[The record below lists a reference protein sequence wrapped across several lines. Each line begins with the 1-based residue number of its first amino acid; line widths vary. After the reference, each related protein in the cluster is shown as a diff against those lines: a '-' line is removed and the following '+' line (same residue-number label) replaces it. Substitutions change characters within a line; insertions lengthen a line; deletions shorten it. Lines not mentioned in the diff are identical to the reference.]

1 MLFRST
7 NYQKL
12 LSKPEYYKA
21 RYDLDLCHFSG
32 DKQPLTEA
40 ELDNKALIII
50 GILAAG
56 KNMTLAQLN
65 SYLLLKNIE
74 TSSESLLQSI
84 NRLINLGI
92 VNRTTIYLKNPY
104 VENATEDD
112 TPYLN
117 CYQVTETGKWFA
129 EQMDAPQDFPTER
142 RYCKEY
148 NKFRSEERR
157 VGKECR
163 L

>member
-1 MLFRST
+1 
-7 NYQKL
+7 
-12 LSKPEYYKA
+12 
-21 RYDLDLCHFSG
+21 
-32 DKQPLTEA
+32 
-40 ELDNKALIII
+40 
-50 GILAAG
+50 
-56 KNMTLAQLN
+56 MTLAQLN

-104 VENATEDD
+104 LENATEDD

-129 EQMDAPQDFPTER
+129 EQMDA
-142 RYCKEY
+142 
-148 NKFRSEERR
+148 RSEERR
-157 VGKECR
+157 VGKEC
-163 L
+163 